1 MQRNVM
7 TAALAA
13 LFLVVGCDAAPTSPD
28 AAEVTPISSNAASHA
43 PAEVFH
49 FPPTMPTLVDGATAK
64 LVRTKNGL
72 TVNVRTAELQPGN
85 AYTLW
90 WIIFDAPAGCA
101 AGRGNC
107 TLFDV
112 FAPGN
117 PADATVFG
125 PAAGSLAGGT
135 GKATFAGHVKPG
147 DEPNFIDLG
156 DGSMDDPLTADVA
169 FVVRNHGPAIPGRID
184 EQLSTFNGGCPPNN
198 CMNVQF
204 GIFNE

>member
-7 TAALAA
+7 PAAVAA
-13 LFLVVGCDAAPTSPD
+13 LFLIVACDAAPTSPN
-28 AAEVTPISSNAASHA
+28 APPISLSAASQTTTD
-43 PAEVFH
+43 VLH
-49 FPPTMPTLVDGATAK
+49 FPPSMPTLVEGASAT

-90 WIIFDAPAGCA
+90 WIIFDAPEGCA
-101 AGRGNC
+101 AGPGNC
-107 TLFDV
+107 TLSDI

-117 PADATVFG
+117 PADATIFG
-125 PAAGSLAGGT
+125 PAAATLAGGT

-156 DGSMDDPLTADVA
+156 DGSLDDPLTAEVA
-169 FVVRNHGPAIPGRID
+169 FVVRNHGPALPGLVD